1 MVQMGAAR
9 YANQVGSMA
18 FQVNSGGFFY
28 LLLLNPALTFYQ
40 VISGQVGSREASS
53 LLLKWFGNRVPN
65 PVLNAWIPVSIGLQ
79 CLLAVVF
86 LLVAVR
92 AVDPMAGRKIKKKG

>member
-1 MVQMGAAR
+1 MLFR
-9 YANQVGSMA
+9 S
-18 FQVNSGGFFY
+18 
-28 LLLLNPALTFYQ
+28 TFYQ